1 MTTVSLD
8 SLNVT
13 YPDGTHAVRDV
24 SMSVAEGELVAV
36 VGESGCGKSTLAK
49 TLLGVLPAGSTV
61 TGSVRLGGRD
71 LSGASPGDWRD
82 VRGREVGYVS
92 QDPFAAMDPLW
103 RIGSNVGEAWRVKHA
118 SPAPGQVTAS
128 LEAVGIEEA
137 AERMRQ
143 FPHEWSGGML
153 QRAEIAAA
161 GAWAPQL
168 LVADEPT
175 AALDADLADAIMERL
190 RTSAASVLLISH
202 DLALVSRH
210 ADRVLVMY
218 GGRVVEAGRDVLR
231 VPRHPYTVGLLAA
244 IPRPGHGLPTP
255 LDGFPPDLR
264 DDAPGCP
271 FAPRCTRAL
280 PPCHTTTPA
289 LAEGLACPVVLA

>member
-118 SPAPGQVTAS
+118 SPAPGQVAAS

-175 AALDADLADAIMERL
+175 AALDAENAARVMESLCRLAEARGAALVFATHQLHLVAEYGFSTL
-190 RTSAASVLLISH
+190 KASVSGERGSWRS
-202 DLALVSRH
+202 V
-210 ADRVLVMY
+210 
-218 GGRVVEAGRDVLR
+218 
-231 VPRHPYTVGLLAA
+231 
-244 IPRPGHGLPTP
+244 
-255 LDGFPPDLR
+255 
-264 DDAPGCP
+264 
-271 FAPRCTRAL
+271 FAPA
-280 PPCHTTTPA
+280 
-289 LAEGLACPVVLA
+289 